1 MTSKPRLSRTDWLK
15 AAFRALN
22 SGGPKAI
29 RAEAIARD
37 LKVSKGSFY
46 WHFENVADLQKAMID
61 HWQDMA
67 THAFIASVDQMDASA
82 ADKLRQLFGMIASD
96 LADPY
101 GGAGVES
108 AIRDWARYNPLVQTA
123 LHRVDEQR
131 MTFVQNLLG
140 FAGQSQ
146 TDAHRNTR
154 LLYAAL
160 LGFQQ
165 IAYLSPK
172 APMKELPDLL
182 DLILENSL

>member
-22 SGGPKAI
+22 TGGPKAI

-46 WHFENVADLQKAMID
+46 WHFENVADLQKVMID

-67 THAFIASVDQMDASA
+67 THGFIAFVDQTDAKP
-82 ADKLRQLFGMIASD
+82 ADKLRHLFKMIASD
-96 LADPY
+96 RADPY
-101 GGAGVES
+101 GGTGVEA
-108 AIRDWARYNPLVQTA
+108 AIRDWARYDSMVQDA
-123 LHRVDEQR
+123 LLKIDAQR
-131 MTFVQNLLG
+131 MGYVENLLKH
-140 FAGQSQ
+140 AGQTNAKAAQ
-146 TDAHRNTR
+146 NTR

-165 IAYLSPK
+165 ITHLNPK
-172 APMKELPDLL
+172 APMQDLPDLL
-182 DLILENSL
+182 EMILG